1 MSTERTD
8 DERAV
13 EHLRDGR
20 AVALNCGNMGSCR
33 CGDTECILRAD
44 GTVRTDG
51 RKAWQ
56 KYEGPVGECDTAYGV
71 GREAKRVW
79 ALV

>member
-20 AVALNCGNMGSCR
+20 AVALN

-56 KYEGPVGECDTAYGV
+56 KYEGKVEDCDTAYGV